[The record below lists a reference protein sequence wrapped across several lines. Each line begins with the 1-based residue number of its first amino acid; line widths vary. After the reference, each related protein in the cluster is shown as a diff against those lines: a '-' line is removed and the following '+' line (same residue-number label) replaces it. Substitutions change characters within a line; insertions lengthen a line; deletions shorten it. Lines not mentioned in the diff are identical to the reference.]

1 MGSNRLKL
9 GVLVSG
15 RGSNLQAIIDAIERG
30 DLEAIIALV
39 VSDKKEAFAL
49 ERARKHGIEA
59 LFIDPKAYESREEH
73 ERAVGD
79 ELEKRGVGLI
89 CLAGYMRILSEYFV
103 NRFRWRIINIHP
115 ALLPSF
121 PGLHGQKQALDYGV
135 KISGCTVHFVDEK
148 TDHGPIII
156 QAAVPVLEGDDEDT
170 LAARILE
177 YEHKIYPRAIQLFAQ
192 GRLEIEGRRVK
203 VKRAPIHTWAVANPP
218 LEG

>member
-1 MGSNRLKL
+1 MGGNPLKL

-30 DLEAIIALV
+30 DLEAQVAV
-39 VSDKKEAFAL
+39 VISDKEDAFAL

-59 LFIDPKAYESREEH
+59 LFIDPKAYSSREEH
-73 ERAVGD
+73 EKVIVD

-103 NRFRWRIINIHP
+103 DRFRWRIINIHP

-156 QAAVPVLEGDDEDT
+156 QAAVPVLEDDNEDT

-203 VKRAPIHTWAVANPP
+203 VRRAPAHTWAVVNPP